1 MHAAAAMHSH
11 EVLKLCMALRAQLK
25 LAAAAGGR
33 EKLPTYAP
41 VPAADLNGHAL
52 NGRHGSFGDAGA
64 SRTSPRTGTLKKD
77 ATVQS

>member
-1 MHAAAAMHSH
+1 
-11 EVLKLCMALRAQLK
+11 VALRAQLK

-52 NGRHGSFGDAGA
+52 NGRHGSFGENGT
-64 SRTSPRTGTLKKD
+64 SRTSPRTGSLKKD
-77 ATVQS
+77 AAVQS